1 MNTSENPSK
10 ETLEKWHK
18 DSKNWKMGLFYFNPE
33 DKRLLPPKR
42 IAWMGLTVNFA
53 NTKSVLLFSSL
64 LILAIIVIVFKKY

>member
-1 MNTSENPSK
+1 MNTSKKPSK
-10 ETLEKWHK
+10 ETTEKWHK
-18 DSKNWKMGLFYFNPE
+18 DPKNWKMGLFYYNQE
-33 DKRLLPPKR
+33 DKRLLSPKR